1 MNVLEIATEAF
12 MRPSETRP
20 RSSLHKRTAGG
31 ALLAAAALAAA
42 PGLAAP
48 EKAEAA
54 ASLEARL
61 RALEA
66 RVAAL
71 ESRDAAG
78 AATGATAAGAVQ
90 CRRLSI
96 NGSNIAPGATLTVK
110 VNGATVGVFDG
121 AASGD
126 LEDHMQPGLNIVSLS
141 FAGPGTSG
149 PFGTQAE
156 LRCLAPG
163 VASSRNEILRL
174 QPTPG
179 RLAAEARVNLVR
191 P

>member
-1 MNVLEIATEAF
+1 
-12 MRPSETRP
+12 MRPGDIRP
-20 RSSLHKRTAGG
+20 RSSSLKNAAAG
-31 ALLAAAALAAA
+31 ALLVAAALAAG
-42 PGLAAP
+42 PGFAQG
-48 EKAEAA
+48 KGDTA

-71 ESRDAAG
+71 ESRGAAG
-78 AATGATAAGAVQ
+78 ATAGAPAAAVQ
-90 CRRLSI
+90 CRRLSV
-96 NGSNIAPGATLTVK
+96 NGSSIAPGATLTVK

-121 AASGD
+121 AASGN
-126 LEDHMQPGLNIVSLS
+126 LEEHMRPGLNTVALS
-141 FAGPGTSG
+141 FAAPGTSG

-163 VASSRNEILRL
+163 SSSSRNEILRL
-174 QPTPG
+174 QPSPG
-179 RLAAEARVNLVR
+179 RLSAEAQVDLVR

>member
-1 MNVLEIATEAF
+1 
-12 MRPSETRP
+12 MRSTDN
-20 RSSLHKRTAGG
+20 RSRSCSLKYAAAG
-31 ALLAAAALAAA
+31 ALLAAAALAAG
-42 PGLAAP
+42 PGIAAP
-48 EKAEAA
+48 EKAGAG

-66 RVAAL
+66 RVTAL
-71 ESRDAAG
+71 ESRGTAG
-78 AATGATAAGAVQ
+78 AATGAPAAGAVQ
-90 CRRLSI
+90 CRRLSV

-110 VNGATVGVFDG
+110 VNGTTVGVFDG

-126 LEDHMQPGLNIVSLS
+126 LEQHMQPGLNTVTLS
-141 FAGPGTSG
+141 FAAPGTSG

-163 VASSRNEILRL
+163 VASSRSGILRL
-174 QPTPG
+174 QPSLG
-179 RLAAEARVNLVR
+179 RLSAEARVNLVR